1 MRRTI
6 GSTTFIDSIL
16 ASRSVLAATVRG
28 TQVHIPCIFKTNAAR
43 ASHPSRIVIA
53 NALKLRLS
61 PWQESVESL
70 HFEKRYASARNLKL
84 ALQDKNSALPDRKS
98 TTSELQSL

>member
-16 ASRSVLAATVRG
+16 ASRNVFAEPPEAPQYTLRAFS
-28 TQVHIPCIFKTNAAR
+28 KTNAAR

-61 PWQESVESL
+61 PWQESTESL
-70 HFEKRYASARNLKL
+70 HFEKRCASTRA
-84 ALQDKNSALPDRKS
+84 
-98 TTSELQSL
+98 